1 MSRAG
6 ARGLRYK
13 AQLNNSVQ
21 RRTSGLFVCNRIH
34 KMDPLTTL
42 LAAAAATGPN
52 TRPLADPAP
61 SALHLPTLQAIHRM
75 QQQASP
81 APALVPTM
89 PQLPTTQPTATM
101 PKRADGVYPNQFSRT
116 HPKAAG
122 RFGAAGDARP
132 ASAAQQCTQCSTTR
146 LADNGRETCA
156 KPGIGPHSPP
166 ARTRHTTP
174 SFIGATRSTTKGE
187 TDAPSVMSGSQQE
200 PHEATAST
208 PSPIQK
214 PPPGPP
220 ITQPWNTQ
228 GPSPPTQDFQVQIPK
243 PSQS

>member
-1 MSRAG
+1 MAS
-6 ARGLRYK
+6 
-13 AQLNNSVQ
+13 
-21 RRTSGLFVCNRIH
+21 
-34 KMDPLTTL
+34 
-42 LAAAAATGPN
+42 
-52 TRPLADPAP
+52 PLADPAP
-61 SALHLPTLQAIHRM
+61 NALHLPTLQAIHRM

-89 PQLPTTQPTATM
+89 CQLPTTQPTATT
-101 PKRADGVYPNQFSRT
+101 RSDGVYPNQFSRT

-122 RFGAAGDARP
+122 RFGTAGDAGP
-132 ASAAQQCTQCSTTR
+132 ASAAQQGTQCSTTQ
-146 LADNGRETCA
+146 LADNGRETCT
-156 KPGIGPHSPP
+156 KPGIGPYTTRQHRNPP
-166 ARTRHTTP
+166 FGGRTRHTTP

-187 TDAPSVMSGSQQE
+187 TDAPSAISGSQQE

-228 GPSPPTQDFQVQIPK
+228 GPSTPTQDLQVQIPK
-243 PSQS
+243 PSQL